1 MVNEERLLLLCLCWI
16 LSHNYE
22 SWQLFYNAFIFA
34 FVLYNFFQCHSH
46 LLFFLSLSLSDAL
59 SLSVHIIANFILF
72 VPLSLSAQMTVSIQW
87 SHASKTPRHNT
98 ASRKRAQ
105 KDRIQNKWD
114 HNYEA
119 WKGNLAI
126 IVDLVTVKA
135 VLVDVIVLLLTIKAL
150 LVDVI
155 VLLLTI
161 KALLVKGIDLL
172 LTIKTLLEAVT
183 VLLVHIKALLV
194 AIKSLV
200 LSVIVLLV
208 AVIVVLAAVNCSYF
222 SCNSPWSFKSSS
234 FSCHS
239 SSCSCLYF
247 FL

>member
-1 MVNEERLLLLCLCWI
+1 MPLT
-16 LSHNYE
+16 S
-22 SWQLFYNAFIFA
+22 
-34 FVLYNFFQCHSH
+34 FVLSF
-46 LLFFLSLSLSDAL
+46 SLSLSDAL

-194 AIKSLV
+194 AVIVLLVAIKSLV
-200 LSVIVLLV
+200 LSAIVLRVTVIVF
-208 AVIVVLAAVNCSYF
+208 LAAVNCFYF
-222 SCNSPWSFKSSS
+222 SCPWSFKSSS

-239 SSCSCLYF
+239 SSCSC
-247 FL
+247 